1 MSNDVKKSEQP
12 RQAEQEKRYPLVRP
26 ATDIIEREDGFHIFM
41 DLPGVRRED
50 LVIDLHDNELKVS
63 GKAVH
68 PTQVKGETLAME
80 FTSGEYTRT
89 FTLSDAVNRENIKAN
104 MKNGVLELHLP
115 KAEKMQPKRIEIQAG

>member
-1 MSNDVKKSEQP
+1 MSNDVKKSEQ
-12 RQAEQEKRYPLVRP
+12 QAQQEKRYPLVRP

-89 FTLSDAVNRENIKAN
+89 FTLSDAVNRANIKAS
-104 MKNGVLELHLP
+104 MRNGVLELHLP
-115 KAEKMQPKRIEIQAG
+115 KAEKLQPKRIEIQAG